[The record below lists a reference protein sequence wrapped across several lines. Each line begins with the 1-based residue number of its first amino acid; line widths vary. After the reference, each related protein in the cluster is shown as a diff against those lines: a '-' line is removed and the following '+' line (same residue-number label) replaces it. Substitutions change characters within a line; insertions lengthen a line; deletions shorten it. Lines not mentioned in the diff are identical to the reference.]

1 MCVRACVR
9 ACVCVCACV
18 CIRPLYC
25 ARLAVA
31 SMRVKST
38 HAASIQQCST
48 VVEQGQRPVSAT
60 AKPISPPPIASP
72 TAPPHSFP
80 KTKYSAATS
89 PQHGHKEDFVHED
102 DAASRH
108 QSCQDNCSVPMT
120 SIQDF
125 LEQRQQQQTQQQAS
139 CDVRTSKYSTVVEQG
154 QGVVG
159 EPHHHDNNTSR
170 PPERPVSATAKPI
183 SPPPIASPTAPPHSF
198 PKTKYS
204 AATSPQHGH
213 KEDFVHEDDAAS
225 RHQSCQDNCSVPM
238 TSIQDF
244 LDQRFSEQQQQQIQL
259 QASRD
264 VRTSRQMVY
273 DVLKWTIASIEIME
287 YLEHQINTGRQLQ
300 MSDISNTM
308 YRTMEANHGED
319 QITEEEVCLML
330 VISYSL
336 FPVSMVSV
344 SPCIG

>member
-1 MCVRACVR
+1 MRVCVRACVR
-9 ACVCVCACV
+9 ACVCGCV
-18 CIRPLYC
+18 CVRPLYC

-38 HAASIQQCST
+38 HAASIQQRST
-48 VVEQGQRPVSAT
+48 VVKQGPRPVSAT

-80 KTKYSAATS
+80 KTRHSTATS
-89 PQHGHKEDFVHED
+89 PHHGHKEDFVHED
-102 DAASRH
+102 VDAASRH
-108 QSCQDNCSVPMT
+108 QSCQDNCSVPVT

-125 LEQRQQQQTQQQAS
+125 LEQRQQKQTQQQAS

-183 SPPPIASPTAPPHSF
+183 IPPPIASPTAPHSF
-198 PKTKYS
+198 PKTRHS
-204 AATSPQHGH
+204 TATSPHHGH
-213 KEDFVHEDDAAS
+213 NEDFVHGDVDAAS
-225 RHQSCQDNCSVPM
+225 RQQSWQNDCPVPT

-244 LDQRFSEQQQQQIQL
+244 LDQRFSEQQQQQQIQL

-287 YLEHQINTGRQLQ
+287 YLEHRINTGRQLQ

-319 QITEEEVCLML
+319 QIT
-330 VISYSL
+330 
-336 FPVSMVSV
+336 
-344 SPCIG
+344 